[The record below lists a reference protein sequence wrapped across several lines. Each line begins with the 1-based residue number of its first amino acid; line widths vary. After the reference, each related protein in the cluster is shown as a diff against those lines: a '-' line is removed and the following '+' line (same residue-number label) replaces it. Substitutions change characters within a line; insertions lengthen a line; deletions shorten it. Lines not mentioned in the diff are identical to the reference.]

1 MGDTMAKGLSLVD
14 VSGFMIIGAILALLA
29 AGVLLTFWLR
39 RRYAR
44 LGEDVARQGHGAAG
58 FEEPVLQRIAQKALD
73 AQRRSAGDVNT
84 QAIIED
90 EFSSG
95 LALALTLERFLKS
108 STGLMIILGLVGTF
122 YGLTLSIGKL
132 VGLLSGDHLTDVAD
146 LTEGLTRGLT
156 EALSGMSVAFSTS
169 LVGIVSAIVMTLL
182 GVFLNVSDRRAAVMT
197 QIEAYIDNVLL
208 GAERAQGGAGA
219 VAGQGGGFSSDARIE
234 QMVANFGQTVGRLE
248 GVVQA
253 FEGALTKFATST
265 RDFQEFNLHLKDN
278 IQRMSLSFGDL
289 SEALKREAHRSRERV

>member
-1 MGDTMAKGLSLVD
+1 
-14 VSGFMIIGAILALLA
+14 
-29 AGVLLTFWLR
+29 
-39 RRYAR
+39 
-44 LGEDVARQGHGAAG
+44 
-58 FEEPVLQRIAQKALD
+58 
-73 AQRRSAGDVNT
+73 
-84 QAIIED
+84 
-90 EFSSG
+90 
-95 LALALTLERFLKS
+95 
-108 STGLMIILGLVGTF
+108 
-122 YGLTLSIGKL
+122 

-169 LVGIVSAIVMTLL
+169 LFGIVSAIVMTLL
-182 GVFLNVSDRRAAVMT
+182 GVFLNVADRRAAVMT

-208 GAERAQGGAGA
+208 GAARAQMVGGPAGA
-219 VAGQGGGFSSDARIE
+219 FSSDARIE

-265 RDFQEFNLHLKDN
+265 RDFQEFNHHLKDN

-289 SEALKREAHRSRERV
+289 SEALKREALRHRERV